1 MVLMKVIKGVARAVK
16 LLTRNKSA
24 AQLVEEGLL
33 LSIAL
38 FLLAVILGTIHNV
51 NESFTH
57 FFDTVW
63 TGLNDLGR
71 QLFGWLWGG

>member
-1 MVLMKVIKGVARAVK
+1 MKVVKGVGRAMK
-16 LLTRNKSA
+16 HLTENKSA

-63 TGLNDLGR
+63 TGLNDLGT

>member
-1 MVLMKVIKGVARAVK
+1 LILIELIKRVVIALKP
-16 LLTRNKSA
+16 LTRKKSA

-51 NESFTH
+51 NESFTQ
-57 FFDTVW
+57 FFGTVW
-63 TGLNDLGR
+63 NGLNDLAK